1 MAVARRKSEMLLK
14 VAIRSLL
21 RNKRRTAVTLA
32 TVAVGAAAL
41 FVFRGFNTG
50 LLNEYRNN
58 AIHAHYGNGQINTS
72 GYRDK
77 VLPKPWEA
85 WISDA
90 DKVLQTLQSIDGVEK
105 VFPRLEFAAL
115 VSNGTRSL
123 GSRGVGIDGQAESD
137 FFYTINVTKGQPLR
151 GESEGIVLGRG
162 LAHSLDV
169 DIGSRIT
176 LLTNT
181 IHGTLNGA
189 DFNVVGI
196 FHTGSRELDDAFF
209 QIQLPQAQRLMDTD
223 KVEKI
228 SLGLRN
234 HDDWSKVETAI
245 EGRLTGIEAT
255 PFEILD
261 KIYYQNSVDFLNAQY
276 AIVRLIILFVV
287 VLGIFNTAT
296 SSILERTQE
305 IGMLRANGES
315 KRDILALIAMEGCIS
330 AIIGAGLG
338 ILFVYLVNLTLLK
351 DGFYMPPG
359 PGITRS
365 FKTFVE
371 LQIPM
376 VIEALILVVAA
387 GCFGSLL
394 AASKVLRMS
403 ISQALRQ
410 AG

>member
-1 MAVARRKSEMLLK
+1 MLLK
-14 VAIRSLL
+14 VALRSLL
-21 RNKRRTAVTLA
+21 RNKRRTLVTLA

-50 LLNEYRNN
+50 LLNQYREN
-58 AIHAHYGNGQINTS
+58 AVHAHYGNGQVNTQ

-77 VLPKPWEA
+77 VLAKPWEA
-85 WISDA
+85 WISDP
-90 DKVLQTLQSIDGVEK
+90 DQVLKGLSSIDGVEK

-123 GSRGVGIDGQAESD
+123 GSRGMGIDGQAESD
-137 FFYTINVTKGQPLR
+137 FFYTINIVDGQSLR
-151 GESEGIVLGRG
+151 GEPEGIVLGKG
-162 LAHSLDV
+162 LAYSLDV
-169 DIGSRIT
+169 KVGDRIT

-181 IHGTLNGA
+181 IYGTLNGA

-209 QIQLPQAQRLMDTD
+209 QIQLPQAQRLLDTA
-223 KVEKI
+223 KIEKI

-234 HDDWSKVETAI
+234 HDEWPAVEKKI
-245 EGRLTGIEAT
+245 EQMFPQTEAT

-276 AIVRLIILFVV
+276 LIVRMIILFVV

-315 KRDILALIAMEGCIS
+315 RHEILSLIALEGCIS
-330 AIIGAGLG
+330 ALLGACLGLVFVWICNVT
-338 ILFVYLVNLTLLK
+338 ILS

-365 FKTFVE
+365 FKTYIE
-371 LQIPM
+371 LQMPM
-376 VIEALILVVAA
+376 AVEALLLVVLA
-387 GCFGSLL
+387 GGLGSLL
-394 AASKVLRMS
+394 AAFKVLRMT

>member
-1 MAVARRKSEMLLK
+1 MLLT
-14 VAIRSLL
+14 VALRSLM
-21 RNKRRTAVTLA
+21 RNKRRTLVTLA

-50 LLNEYRNN
+50 LLNEYREN
-58 AIHAHYGNGQINTS
+58 AVHAHYGNGQVNTQ

-77 VLPKPWEA
+77 VLAKPWEA
-85 WISDA
+85 WIGEPEQA
-90 DKVLQTLQSIDGVEK
+90 LKGLLSIEGVEK

-123 GSRGVGIDGQAESD
+123 GSRGVGIDGAAESG
-137 FFYTINVTKGQPLR
+137 FFYTINVVEGQPLR
-151 GESEGIVLGRG
+151 GEAEGIVLGKG
-162 LAHSLDV
+162 LAYSLDV
-169 DIGSRIT
+169 KVGDRIT

-181 IHGTLNGA
+181 IYGTLNGA

-196 FHTGSRELDDAFF
+196 FHTGSRELDDGFF
-209 QIQLPQAQRLMDTD
+209 QIQLPQAQRLLDTP

-234 HDDWSKVETAI
+234 HDDWPAVEKKI
-245 EGRLTGIEAT
+245 EQMMPQLEAT

-276 AIVRLIILFVV
+276 LIVRMIILFVV

-315 KRDILALIAMEGCIS
+315 RREILSLIALEGCIS
-330 AIIGAGLG
+330 ALLGACLGLF
-338 ILFVYLVNLTLLK
+338 FVWLANVTILK

-365 FKTFVE
+365 FKTYIE
-371 LQIPM
+371 LQFPM
-376 VIEALILVVAA
+376 AVEALVLVVIA
-387 GCFGSLL
+387 GGLGSLL
-394 AASKVLRMS
+394 AAFKVLRMT

>member
-1 MAVARRKSEMLLK
+1 MLFTVAL
-14 VAIRSLL
+14 RSLL

-32 TVAVGAAAL
+32 TIAVGASAL
-41 FVFRGFNTG
+41 FIFRGFNTG
-50 LLNEYRNN
+50 LLNEYRKN
-58 AIHAHYGNGQINTS
+58 AVHAHYGDGQINTL

-77 VLPKPWEA
+77 VLAKPWDA
-85 WISDA
+85 WMSEPDII
-90 DKVLQTLQSIDGVEK
+90 LQQLLKIPGVEK

-123 GSRGVGIDGQAESD
+123 GSRGVGINGVAESD
-137 FFYTINVTKGQPLR
+137 FFYTINVVAGQALR
-151 GESEGIVLGRG
+151 AEEDGIVLGKG
-162 LAHSLDV
+162 LAHSLDLAV
-169 DIGSRIT
+169 GSRVT

-189 DFNVVGI
+189 DFRVVGI

-209 QIQLPQAQRLMDTD
+209 QIQLPQAQKLMDTE

-228 SLGLRN
+228 SLGLAN
-234 HDDWSKVETAI
+234 HDLWPQVAAAVQQQFPQ
-245 EGRLTGIEAT
+245 IEAT
-255 PFEILD
+255 PFEVLD

-276 AIVRLIILFVV
+276 LIVRFIILFVV

-296 SSILERTQE
+296 SAILERTQE

-315 KRDILALIAMEGCIS
+315 KSEILKLIALEGM
-330 AIIGAGLG
+330 IGAFLGALLG
-338 ILFVYLVNLTLLK
+338 IIVVFALNQTLLK

-365 FKTFVE
+365 FKTYIE
-371 LQIPM
+371 LQWAM
-376 VIEALILVVAA
+376 AGEAVGLV
-387 GCFGSLL
+387 LL
-394 AASKVLRMS
+394 AGMLGSILAAFKVIRMS

-410 AG
+410 VG